1 MTDLP
6 QPVRLHTV
14 STAPNP
20 RRVLA
25 FMAHKG
31 LKLPLVEYDM
41 GVRAH
46 YAPEYVAKA
55 GRPVIPAL
63 ELETGEYLTES
74 IAICRYLEALFPENP
89 LFGRDALDAARIEMW
104 QRRAEFELLI
114 PVAAVFRHSHPA
126 MAGLEEQVPEWS
138 KANRSRVLKGL
149 GALNDRLSASAFL
162 GGEAFSVADITA
174 QITIDF
180 MRVTKIAIPDDMT
193 ALLDWRARM
202 AAMPCFAMPAR
213 R

>member
-1 MTDLP
+1 M
-6 QPVRLHTV
+6 
-14 STAPNP
+14 
-20 RRVLA
+20 
-25 FMAHKG
+25 
-31 LKLPLVEYDM
+31 
-41 GVRAH
+41 
-46 YAPEYVAKA
+46 
-55 GRPVIPAL
+55 
-63 ELETGEYLTES
+63 
-74 IAICRYLEALFPENP
+74 
-89 LFGRDALDAARIEMW
+89 
-104 QRRAEFELLI
+104 
-114 PVAAVFRHSHPA
+114 
-126 MAGLEEQVPEWS
+126 
-138 KANRSRVLKGL
+138 LKGL